1 MVSERE
7 WPPRAAAG
15 CWLAAVRRAA
25 SAFAPKGLR
34 RASSDPQLTKRLTFE
49 PRKRLHQPAEFRAVR
64 QRGRRLT
71 DAYFSLSVLANHE
84 SHARLGLAIATRTFG
99 TAVAR
104 NRIKRLARESF
115 RLNQHDLP
123 SVDVTVSARD
133 AARIA
138 PSADLRSSLEK
149 HWKNITQRW

>member
-1 MVSERE
+1 
-7 WPPRAAAG
+7 
-15 CWLAAVRRAA
+15 
-25 SAFAPKGLR
+25 
-34 RASSDPQLTKRLTFE
+34 LTKRLTFE

-71 DAYFSLSVLANHE
+71 DAYFSISVLVNDE

-138 PSADLRSSLEK
+138 APADLRSSLER
-149 HWKNITQRW
+149 HWKSITQRW

>member
-1 MVSERE
+1 
-7 WPPRAAAG
+7 
-15 CWLAAVRRAA
+15 LN
-25 SAFAPKGLR
+25 
-34 RASSDPQLTKRLTFE
+34 KRLTFE
-49 PRKRLHQPAEFRAVR
+49 PRKRLHQPAEFRTVR
-64 QRGRRLT
+64 QRGSRLT
-71 DAYFSLSVLANHE
+71 DAYFTVSVLANHE

-123 SVDVTVSARD
+123 PVDVTVSARD
-133 AARIA
+133 AARVA
-138 PSADLRSSLEK
+138 SPLDLRISLEK